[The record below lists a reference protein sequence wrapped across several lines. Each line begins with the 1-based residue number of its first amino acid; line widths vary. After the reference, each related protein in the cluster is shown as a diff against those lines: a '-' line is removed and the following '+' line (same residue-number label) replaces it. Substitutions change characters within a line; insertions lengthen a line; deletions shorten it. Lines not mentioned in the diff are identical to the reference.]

1 MSLMHM
7 KKRLRMD
14 SGSLYPSSVELSPP
28 ASDCGCG
35 DRAEDDEQII
45 GKVSLATTYVSPVIR
60 AIA

>member
-45 GKVSLATTYVSPVIR
+45 GKVSL
-60 AIA
+60 